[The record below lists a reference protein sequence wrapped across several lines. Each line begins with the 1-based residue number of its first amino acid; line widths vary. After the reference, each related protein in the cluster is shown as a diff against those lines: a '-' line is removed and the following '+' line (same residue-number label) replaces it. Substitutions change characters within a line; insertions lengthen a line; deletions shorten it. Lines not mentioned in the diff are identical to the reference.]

1 MINMPRKHI
10 ISLCLLLACC
20 TLARAQE
27 RLTLQDAIARALEHN
42 FDIRIADVA
51 AKQAVANNT
60 IGNAGMLPT
69 VSANGSYSGSSTN
82 THQEL
87 STGGVQDRH
96 DARATALNGSI
107 NLNWTLFDG
116 GRMFLL
122 KRQLDELET
131 LGDLNLKAQV
141 QTTVSQ
147 VIQAYAQ
154 AVWQQQQIIAI
165 DTALSLAY
173 VRMELSRVK
182 FETGASPKTDYLQA
196 RVDFNARKA
205 DSLNQMT
212 TLVNSF
218 GNLNVLMGTDAETI
232 WTVDDSLQSDMALE
246 PTDKERLKEI
256 NFSLAA
262 GRSNVEV
269 SKLNARIQK
278 TYMLPTFG
286 VNGAYNYTRSTSQTG
301 FALFTRSYG
310 PTGSANL
317 NVPIF
322 QGGNLRRQ
330 YKVASLQAFRD
341 ELVYEKQETDFGR
354 QYRTAWSNYRVTAEA
369 YKLEQENIRYAR
381 ENLDIQKAR
390 FRVGVATTLEARQ
403 AESDYVTALVRLYT
417 AAYNLK
423 VNETIVLQL
432 ENGLVK

>member
-1 MINMPRKHI
+1 MAGAK
-10 ISLCLLLACC
+10 
-20 TLARAQE
+20 AQQ
-27 RLTLQDAIARALEHN
+27 RLSLQDAIARALEHN
-42 FDIRIADVA
+42 FDIRVA
-51 AKQAVANNT
+51 NAAAQEAAANNT
-60 IGNAGMLPT
+60 IGNAGMLPN
-69 VSANGSYSGSSTN
+69 VYAAGSYGVTSAN

-87 STGGVQDRH
+87 STGGVQDRN
-96 DARATALNGSI
+96 DARSTALNGSL

-116 GRMFLL
+116 GRMFIV
-122 KRQLDELET
+122 KRQLDELER

-154 AVWQQQQIIAI
+154 AVWQQQQIVAI

-182 FETGASPKTDYLQA
+182 FETGASAKTDYLQA
-196 RVDFNARKA
+196 RVDHNARKA
-205 DSLNQMT
+205 DSLNQQS
-212 TLVNSF
+212 TLVNAF
-218 GNLNVLMGTDAETI
+218 GNLNVLMGADAQTVWI
-232 WTVDDSLQSDMALE
+232 VDDSLQTNTSLQPSDQ
-246 PTDKERLKEI
+246 ERLKDI

-262 GRSNVEV
+262 SRSNAEV
-269 SKLNARIQK
+269 SRLNARIQR
-278 TYMLPTFG
+278 TYMLPTFA
-286 VNGAYNYTRSTSQTG
+286 VNGAYNYTRTTSQTG

-322 QGGNLRRQ
+322 QGGNLHRQ
-330 YKVASLQAFRD
+330 YRVASLQAFRD
-341 ELVYEKQETDFGR
+341 ELLYEKQQTDFGR
-354 QYRTAWSNYRVTAEA
+354 QYRTAWNNYRLSAEA
-369 YKLEQENIRYAR
+369 YRLEQENIGYAR

-403 AESDYVTALVRLYT
+403 AENDYVTALVRLYT

-423 VNETIVLQL
+423 VNETLVLQL

>member
-1 MINMPRKHI
+1 MRKKNI
-10 ISLCLLLACC
+10 IPLFLLLVCC
-20 TLARAQE
+20 NIAQAQE
-27 RLTLQDAIARALEHN
+27 RLTLQDAMARALEHN
-42 FDIRIADVA
+42 FDIRIANVA
-51 AKQAVANNT
+51 AQQAVVNNT

-69 VSANGSYSGSSTN
+69 VNATGSYSGSSTN

-96 DARATALNGSI
+96 DARATALNGSV

-122 KRQLDELET
+122 KRQLDELEK

-154 AVWQQQQIIAI
+154 AVWQQQQIVAI

-173 VRMELSRVK
+173 VRMQLSRAK

-196 RVDFNARKA
+196 LVDHNARKS
-205 DSLNQMT
+205 DSLNQLT

-232 WTVDDSLQSDMALE
+232 WIVDDSLQSDLALE
-246 PTDKERLKEI
+246 PSDKERLKEI

-262 GRSNVEV
+262 ARSNVEV

-286 VNGAYNYTRSTSQTG
+286 INGAYNYTRSTSQTG

-322 QGGNLRRQ
+322 QGGNLHRQ

-354 QYRTAWSNYRVTAEA
+354 QYRTAWSNYHVSADA
-369 YKLEQENIRYAR
+369 YKLELENIGYAR

-432 ENGLVK
+432 ENALVK